1 MRGKRLLWPPDRMG
15 LNHVDACQPDGVRYF
30 PAAAATLEVSL
41 LPSRE
46 CSVAKRSLRYGHY
59 AFGLWICWRG
69 ELHLAYTGAFPSVLT
84 KLQIPAMN
92 YLLEP
97 SEQGPI
103 YLNVWQLIVWSLGLC
118 YFGVVFAVPL

>member
-1 MRGKRLLWPPDRMG
+1 
-15 LNHVDACQPDGVRYF
+15 
-30 PAAAATLEVSL
+30 
-41 LPSRE
+41 
-46 CSVAKRSLRYGHY
+46 
-59 AFGLWICWRG
+59 
-69 ELHLAYTGAFPSVLT
+69 
-84 KLQIPAMN
+84 MN